1 MTTKTENVAL
11 EKLTHKF
18 NAHSMKKI
26 QIVLFLLLNLL
37 AISTFAQVMKYT
49 IAGIEVEGTK
59 YLQAPP
65 IIRTTGLYVGQ
76 EISVPG
82 PEITAAIE
90 KLWEQGMFAD
100 AKISASKI
108 EGDNIY
114 LTISIIERARLNTVS
129 IIGVKKSQQNDIKDL
144 LDLKSHMQITENQKD
159 MAVKKIRDY
168 YDDKG
173 YRNAS
178 IRLEEKNDSTS
189 FNTSNI
195 LIYID
200 KNERVKIDN
209 IVFSGNE
216 ALTDKKLRRTMKKTK
231 KKAWYI
237 FKKSKYIAKDYET
250 DKKSIIEKYKKLGYR
265 DAKITKD
272 TVYALDSSLLHIE
285 ISIDE
290 GKKYYFGNIS
300 WLGNSIYTT
309 ELLNKVLSIDKG
321 DIYDESR
328 LQEKIFGLEGV
339 SSLYLDNGYLFF
351 NADPVELGSSS
362 DSIDIQIRIYE
373 GQQAV
378 INNISVVGNT
388 KTNDH
393 VIYREIR
400 TRPGE
405 LFSRSDIIRTQR
417 ELAMLGYFDPET
429 MEVNPQPNPMDG
441 TVDIEYVLKERS
453 TDQIELSFGWSGSYL
468 LGSVRLILNN
478 FSLKNTL
485 KREYWRPIPSGDGQS
500 LSLSI
505 SANTRYYQ
513 YYNFS
518 FTEPW
523 FGGKKPNALTISA
536 YYSIR
541 ANGYARSS
549 EYYGNW
555 RTLGLSVGLQRDLKI
570 PDDYFTLYNDIS
582 IKRYKLNNYNL
593 YLPASLPDSLISHS
607 ITFGTTLARNSI
619 DQPLYPRRGSS
630 FALRLELTPPYSL
643 FRENPD
649 ADISDE
655 ERYKWIEY
663 HKWTFKSKM
672 YTQIIGDLV
681 LETRIDFG
689 FVGYYNKNFKTPFE
703 RFDIGGDGLSNV
715 YYYGTDFV
723 PMRGYDAS
731 ALTPENEGGAFLYD
745 KFSMELRYP
754 LALKQETTIYV
765 LAFAEAANAWME
777 FKDFNPFDIKRSAGG
792 GIRLFI
798 PMMGLLGFDMGYGF
812 DKIAGKSDD
821 VRGWQPTFVLGQQF

>member
-1 MTTKTENVAL
+1 
-11 EKLTHKF
+11 
-18 NAHSMKKI
+18 MKKI
-26 QIVLFLLLNLL
+26 QIIIFLLLNLL
-37 AISTFAQVMKYT
+37 AISTFAQVKKYT

-114 LTISIIERARLNTVS
+114 LTISIVERARLNTVS

-159 MAVKKIRDY
+159 MAIKKIRDY
-168 YDDKG
+168 YDEKG
-173 YRNAS
+173 FRNAS

-200 KNERVKIDN
+200 KNEKVKIDD

-237 FKKSKYIAKDYET
+237 LKKSKYIAKDYET
-250 DKKSIIEKYKKLGYR
+250 DKKSIIEKYKKQGYR

-272 TVYALDSSLLHIE
+272 TVYALDSTLLHID
-285 ISIDE
+285 INIDE
-290 GKKYYFGNIS
+290 GKKYYFGNIT
-300 WLGNSIYTT
+300 WLGNTIYTT
-309 ELLNKVLSIDKG
+309 ELLNKILSIDKG

-328 LQEKIFGLEGV
+328 LQEKIFGLEGI

-351 NADPVELGSSS
+351 NADPVELGSNS

-523 FGGKKPNALTISA
+523 FGGKKPNALTVSA

-643 FRENPD
+643 FRDNPD

-731 ALTPENEGGAFLYD
+731 ALTPEDEGGAFIYD

>member
-1 MTTKTENVAL
+1 
-11 EKLTHKF
+11 
-18 NAHSMKKI
+18 MKK
-26 QIVLFLLLNLL
+26 FL
-37 AISTFAQVMKYT
+37 AILFIVFINFLPTVYAQNSIKRYT
-49 IAGIEVEGTK
+49 IAEIKVEGTK
-59 YLQAPP
+59 SLQTPP

-76 EISVPG
+76 EITVPG

-90 KLWEQGMFAD
+90 KLWEQGLFAD

-114 LTISIIERARLNTVS
+114 LLVSIKERSRLNS
-129 IIGVKKSQQNDIKDL
+129 LRYEGIKKSEQNDLNDL
-144 LDLKSHMQITENQKD
+144 LDFKTHMQITENQKD
-159 MAVKKIRDY
+159 NAEKKIKAY

-173 YRNAS
+173 YKNAE
-178 IRLEEKNDSTS
+178 IAIKEVVDTTA
-189 FNTSNI
+189 FNSSNI
-195 LIYID
+195 TISIK
-200 KNERVKIDN
+200 KNSRIKIND
-209 IVFSGNE
+209 IVFHGNE
-216 ALTDKKLRRTMKKTK
+216 AIKAGKLHRAMKNTK
-231 KKAWYI
+231 RKRWYVL
-237 FKKSKYIAKDYET
+237 KRSKYIEKNYEK
-250 DKKSIIEKYKKLGYR
+250 DKKNIIEKYKKLGYR
-265 DAKITKD
+265 DAVIKTD
-272 TVYALDSSLLHIE
+272 TIYSFDSTMLNIE
-285 ISIDE
+285 MTIDE

-300 WLGNSIYTT
+300 WLGNSVYSTDI
-309 ELLNKVLSIDKG
+309 LNKILAINKG
-321 DIYDESR
+321 DVYDESR
-328 LQEKIFGLEGV
+328 LQEKIYGLEGV
-339 SSLYLDNGYLFF
+339 SSIYLDNGYLFF
-351 NADPVELGSSS
+351 NADPVELGTNS

-378 INNISVVGNT
+378 INNITVAGNT

-393 VIYREIR
+393 VIYRELR
-400 TRPGE
+400 TKPGE

-417 ELAMLGYFDPET
+417 ELAMLGYFDAEN
-429 MEVNPQPNPMDG
+429 MQVNPQPNPMDG
-441 TVDIEYVLKERS
+441 TVDIEYVLQEKS

-468 LGSVRLILNN
+468 LGSVRLVLNN
-478 FSLKNTL
+478 FSLRNTL
-485 KREYWRPIPSGDGQS
+485 KKEYWRPIPSGDGQQ
-500 LSLSI
+500 LSI
-505 SANTRYYQ
+505 GVSANTRYYQ

-536 YYSIR
+536 YYSVR

-555 RTLGLSVGLQRDLKI
+555 RTVGASVGLERDLKI
-570 PDDYFTLYNDIS
+570 PDDYFSLYNDIS

-593 YLPASLPDSLISHS
+593 YLPTSLPDSL
-607 ITFGTTLARNSI
+607 TARCLTLGTTIARSSI

-630 FALRLELTPPYSL
+630 FALRLELTPPFSL
-643 FRENPD
+643 FRDD
-649 ADISDE
+649 ADDENLPDE

-689 FVGYYNKNFKTPFE
+689 YVGHYNKNFKTPFE

-731 ALTPENEGGAFLYD
+731 ALNPESDGGAFLYD
-745 KFSMELRYP
+745 KFSLELRYP

-765 LAFAEAANAWME
+765 LAFAEAANAWM
-777 FKDFNPFDIKRSAGG
+777 DIADYNPFDVKRSAGG

-798 PMMGLLGFDMGYGF
+798 PMMGLLGFDLGYGF
-812 DKIAGKSDD
+812 DKINGKSNE

>member
-1 MTTKTENVAL
+1 
-11 EKLTHKF
+11 
-18 NAHSMKKI
+18 MKKI
-26 QIVLFLLLNLL
+26 QIIIFLLLNLL
-37 AISTFAQVMKYT
+37 AISTFAQVKKYT

-114 LTISIIERARLNTVS
+114 LTISIVERARLNTVS

-159 MAVKKIRDY
+159 MAIKKIRDY
-168 YDDKG
+168 YDEKG
-173 YRNAS
+173 FRNAS

-200 KNERVKIDN
+200 KNERVKIDD

-237 FKKSKYIAKDYET
+237 LKKSKYIAKDYET

-265 DAKITKD
+265 DVKITKD
-272 TVYALDSSLLHIE
+272 TVYALDSTLLHID
-285 ISIDE
+285 INIDE
-290 GKKYYFGNIS
+290 GKKYYFGNIT
-300 WLGNSIYTT
+300 WLGNTIYTT
-309 ELLNKVLSIDKG
+309 ELLNKILAIDKG

-328 LQEKIFGLEGV
+328 LQEKIFGLEGI

-351 NADPVELGSSS
+351 NADPVELGSNS

-523 FGGKKPNALTISA
+523 FGGKKPNALTVSA

-643 FRENPD
+643 FRDNPD

-715 YYYGTDFV
+715 YYYGKDFV

-731 ALTPENEGGAFLYD
+731 ALTPEDEGGAFIYD

>member
-1 MTTKTENVAL
+1 M

-37 AISTFAQVMKYT
+37 AISTFAQVKKYT

-159 MAVKKIRDY
+159 MAIKKIRDY
-168 YDDKG
+168 YDEKG

-200 KNERVKIDN
+200 KNERVKIDD

-237 FKKSKYIAKDYET
+237 LKKSKYIAKDYET
-250 DKKSIIEKYKKLGYR
+250 DKKAIIEKYKKQGYR

-272 TVYALDSSLLHIE
+272 TVYALDSTLLHID
-285 ISIDE
+285 INIDE

-300 WLGNSIYTT
+300 WLGNTIYTT
-309 ELLNKVLSIDKG
+309 ELLNKILAIDKG
-321 DIYDESR
+321 DVYDESR
-328 LQEKIFGLEGV
+328 LQEKIFGLEGI

-351 NADPVELGSSS
+351 NADPVELGSNS

-643 FRENPD
+643 FRDNPD

-731 ALTPENEGGAFLYD
+731 ALTPEDEGGAFLYD

>member
-1 MTTKTENVAL
+1 
-11 EKLTHKF
+11 
-18 NAHSMKKI
+18 MKKI
-26 QIVLFLLLNLL
+26 LILLTICFSILTNV
-37 AISTFAQVMKYT
+37 SFSQGGVHKYT
-49 IAGIEVEGTK
+49 IAEISVEGAK
-59 YLQAPP
+59 ALQIPP

-76 EISVPG
+76 VISVPG

-100 AKISASKI
+100 AKILASKI
-108 EGDNIY
+108 EGDQIY
-114 LTISIIERARLNTVS
+114 LTIVIKERARLHAAS
-129 IIGVKKSQQNDIKDL
+129 IVGVKKSEQNDIKDL
-144 LDLKSHMQITENQKD
+144 IDFKTHMQITENQKD
-159 MAVKKIRDY
+159 MATKKIRDY
-168 YDDKG
+168 YNEKG
-173 YRNAS
+173 YRNAKIS
-178 IRLEEKNDSTS
+178 LEEYTDTTS
-189 FNTSNI
+189 FNASNI
-195 LIYID
+195 VIRID
-200 KNERVKIDN
+200 KKERVKIQD
-209 IVFSGNE
+209 IVFHGNE
-216 ALTDKKLRRTMKKTK
+216 ALSDKKLRRAMKNTK

-237 FKKSKYIAKDYET
+237 LKRSKYIEKNYET
-250 DKKSIIEKYKKLGYR
+250 DKKNILDKYKKIGYR
-265 DAKITKD
+265 DVEIERD
-272 TVYALDSSLLHIE
+272 SVYDIDSTLMHIDIY
-285 ISIDE
+285 ISE

-300 WLGNSIYTT
+300 WLGNSVYSTDV
-309 ELLNKVLSIDKG
+309 LNKILAIDKG
-321 DIYDESR
+321 DVYNESL
-328 LQEKIFGLEGV
+328 LQEKIYGLEGV
-339 SSLYLDNGYLFF
+339 SSIYLDNGYLFF
-351 NADPVELGSSS
+351 NADPVELGSDK

-378 INNISVVGNT
+378 INNVNVLGNT

-393 VIYREIR
+393 VVYRELR
-400 TRPGE
+400 TKPGD

-429 MEVNPQPNPMDG
+429 MEVNPQPNPADG
-441 TVDIEYVLKERS
+441 TVDIEYVLQEKS

-468 LGSVRLILNN
+468 LGSVRLLLNN
-478 FSLKNTL
+478 FSLRNCFHK
-485 KREYWRPIPSGDGQS
+485 EYWRPIPSGDGQS
-500 LSLSI
+500 LSLSV

-523 FGGKKPNALTISA
+523 FGGKKPNALTVSA

-541 ANGYARSS
+541 ANGYAHSS
-549 EYYGNW
+549 EHYGNW
-555 RTLGLSVGLQRDLKI
+555 RTIGLSVGLERDLKI

-593 YLPASLPDSLISHS
+593 YLPTSLPDSLTSRCL
-607 ITFGTTLARNSI
+607 TLGTTLARNSI

-630 FALRLELTPPYSL
+630 FALRLELTPPFSL
-643 FRENPD
+643 FRSD
-649 ADISDE
+649 DGSDITDE

-703 RFDIGGDGLSNV
+703 RFDVGGDGLSNV

-723 PMRGYDAS
+723 PMRGYQAS
-731 ALTPENEGGAFLYD
+731 ALTPDDEGGAFLYN
-745 KFSMELRYP
+745 KFSLELRYP
-754 LALKQETTIYV
+754 LALKQSTTIYV
-765 LAFAEAANAWME
+765 LAFAEAANAWMN
-777 FKDFNPFDIKRSAGG
+777 FADYNPFDVKRSAGA

-812 DKIAGKSDD
+812 DKIAGKSKD
-821 VRGWQPTFVLGQQF
+821 VCGWQPSFVLGQQF

>member
-1 MTTKTENVAL
+1 
-11 EKLTHKF
+11 
-18 NAHSMKKI
+18 MKKI
-26 QIVLFLLLNLL
+26 QIIIFLLLNLL
-37 AISTFAQVMKYT
+37 AISTFAQVKKYT

-65 IIRTTGLYVGQ
+65 IIRTTGFYVGQ

-114 LTISIIERARLNTVS
+114 LTISIVERARLNTVS

-159 MAVKKIRDY
+159 MAIKKIRDY
-168 YDDKG
+168 YDEKG
-173 YRNAS
+173 FRNAS

-200 KNERVKIDN
+200 KNERVKIDD

-237 FKKSKYIAKDYET
+237 LKKSKYIAKDYET
-250 DKKSIIEKYKKLGYR
+250 DKKSIIEKYKKQGYR

-272 TVYALDSSLLHIE
+272 TVYALDSTLLHID
-285 ISIDE
+285 INIDE
-290 GKKYYFGNIS
+290 GKKYYFGNIT
-300 WLGNSIYTT
+300 WLGNTIYTT
-309 ELLNKVLSIDKG
+309 ELLNKILSIDKG

-328 LQEKIFGLEGV
+328 LQEKIFGLEGI

-351 NADPVELGSSS
+351 NADPVELGSNS

-523 FGGKKPNALTISA
+523 FGGKKPNALTVSA

-643 FRENPD
+643 FRDNPD

-731 ALTPENEGGAFLYD
+731 ALTPEDEGGAFLYD

>member
-1 MTTKTENVAL
+1 M

-26 QIVLFLLLNLL
+26 QIIIFLLLNLL
-37 AISTFAQVMKYT
+37 AISTFAQVKKYT

-82 PEITAAIE
+82 PEITSAIE

-114 LTISIIERARLNTVS
+114 LTISIVERARLNTVS

-159 MAVKKIRDY
+159 MAIKKIRDY
-168 YDDKG
+168 YDEKG
-173 YRNAS
+173 FRNAS

-200 KNERVKIDN
+200 KNERVKIDD

-237 FKKSKYIAKDYET
+237 LKKSKYIAKDYET
-250 DKKSIIEKYKKLGYR
+250 DKKSIIEKYKKQGYR

-272 TVYALDSSLLHIE
+272 TVYALDSTLLHID
-285 ISIDE
+285 INIDE
-290 GKKYYFGNIS
+290 GKKYYFGNIT
-300 WLGNSIYTT
+300 WLGNTIYTT
-309 ELLNKVLSIDKG
+309 ELLNKILSIDKG

-328 LQEKIFGLEGV
+328 LQEKIFGLEGI

-351 NADPVELGSSS
+351 NADPVELGSNS

-523 FGGKKPNALTISA
+523 FGGKKPNALTVSA

-643 FRENPD
+643 FRDNPD

-731 ALTPENEGGAFLYD
+731 ALTPEDEGGAFLYD

>member
-1 MTTKTENVAL
+1 
-11 EKLTHKF
+11 
-18 NAHSMKKI
+18 MKKI
-26 QIVLFLLLNLL
+26 QTVLFLLLNLL
-37 AISTFAQVMKYT
+37 AISTFAQVKKYT

-159 MAVKKIRDY
+159 MAIKKIRDY
-168 YDDKG
+168 YDEKG

-200 KNERVKIDN
+200 KNERVKIDD

-237 FKKSKYIAKDYET
+237 LKKSKYIAKDYET
-250 DKKSIIEKYKKLGYR
+250 DKKAIIEKYKKQGYR

-272 TVYALDSSLLHIE
+272 TVYALDSTLLHID
-285 ISIDE
+285 INIDE

-300 WLGNSIYTT
+300 WLGNTIYTT
-309 ELLNKVLSIDKG
+309 ELLNKILAIDKG
-321 DIYDESR
+321 DVYDESR
-328 LQEKIFGLEGV
+328 LQEKIFGLEGI

-351 NADPVELGSSS
+351 NADPVELGSNS

-643 FRENPD
+643 FRDNPD

-731 ALTPENEGGAFLYD
+731 ALTPEDEGGAFIYD

>member
-1 MTTKTENVAL
+1 
-11 EKLTHKF
+11 
-18 NAHSMKKI
+18 MKKL

-37 AISTFAQVMKYT
+37 AISTFAQVKKYT

-144 LDLKSHMQITENQKD
+144 LDLKTHMQITENQKD
-159 MAVKKIRDY
+159 MAIKKIRDY
-168 YDDKG
+168 YDEKG
-173 YRNAS
+173 FRNAN

-200 KNERVKIDN
+200 KNDRVKIDD

-216 ALTDKKLRRTMKKTK
+216 ALSDKKLRRTMKKTK

-237 FKKSKYIAKDYET
+237 LKKSKYIAKDYET

-272 TVYALDSSLLHIE
+272 TVYAIDSSLLHIE

-300 WLGNSIYTT
+300 WLGNSVYTT

-321 DIYDESR
+321 DVYDESL
-328 LQEKIFGLEGV
+328 LQEKIFGLEGI

-351 NADPVELGSSS
+351 NADPVELGSNS

-378 INNISVVGNT
+378 INNVTIAGNT

-393 VIYREIR
+393 VIYRELR

-417 ELAMLGYFDPET
+417 ELAMLGYFDAES

-500 LSLSI
+500 LSLSV

-523 FGGKKPNALTISA
+523 FGGKKPNALTVSA

-541 ANGYARSS
+541 ANGYARNS

-643 FRENPD
+643 FRDNPD

>member
-1 MTTKTENVAL
+1 
-11 EKLTHKF
+11 
-18 NAHSMKKI
+18 
-26 QIVLFLLLNLL
+26 
-37 AISTFAQVMKYT
+37 
-49 IAGIEVEGTK
+49 
-59 YLQAPP
+59 
-65 IIRTTGLYVGQ
+65 
-76 EISVPG
+76 
-82 PEITAAIE
+82 
-90 KLWEQGMFAD
+90 
-100 AKISASKI
+100 
-108 EGDNIY
+108 
-114 LTISIIERARLNTVS
+114 
-129 IIGVKKSQQNDIKDL
+129 
-144 LDLKSHMQITENQKD
+144 
-159 MAVKKIRDY
+159 
-168 YDDKG
+168 
-173 YRNAS
+173 
-178 IRLEEKNDSTS
+178 
-189 FNTSNI
+189 
-195 LIYID
+195 
-200 KNERVKIDN
+200 
-209 IVFSGNE
+209 
-216 ALTDKKLRRTMKKTK
+216 MKKTK

-237 FKKSKYIAKDYET
+237 LKKSKYIAKDYET
-250 DKKSIIEKYKKLGYR
+250 DKKSIIEKYKKQCYR

-272 TVYALDSSLLHIE
+272 TVYALDSTLLHID
-285 ISIDE
+285 INIDE
-290 GKKYYFGNIS
+290 GKKYYFGNIT
-300 WLGNSIYTT
+300 WLGNTIYTT
-309 ELLNKVLSIDKG
+309 ELLNKILSIDKG

-328 LQEKIFGLEGV
+328 LQEKIFGLEGI

-351 NADPVELGSSS
+351 NADPVELGSNS

-523 FGGKKPNALTISA
+523 FGGKKPNALTVSA

-643 FRENPD
+643 FRDNPD

-731 ALTPENEGGAFLYD
+731 ALTPEDEGGAFIYD

>member
-1 MTTKTENVAL
+1 N
-11 EKLTHKF
+11 
-18 NAHSMKKI
+18 
-26 QIVLFLLLNLL
+26 
-37 AISTFAQVMKYT
+37 
-49 IAGIEVEGTK
+49 
-59 YLQAPP
+59 
-65 IIRTTGLYVGQ
+65 
-76 EISVPG
+76 
-82 PEITAAIE
+82 IT
-90 KLWEQGMFAD
+90 
-100 AKISASKI
+100 
-108 EGDNIY
+108 
-114 LTISIIERARLNTVS
+114 
-129 IIGVKKSQQNDIKDL
+129 
-144 LDLKSHMQITENQKD
+144 
-159 MAVKKIRDY
+159 
-168 YDDKG
+168 
-173 YRNAS
+173 
-178 IRLEEKNDSTS
+178 
-189 FNTSNI
+189 
-195 LIYID
+195 
-200 KNERVKIDN
+200 
-209 IVFSGNE
+209 
-216 ALTDKKLRRTMKKTK
+216 
-231 KKAWYI
+231 
-237 FKKSKYIAKDYET
+237 
-250 DKKSIIEKYKKLGYR
+250 
-265 DAKITKD
+265 
-272 TVYALDSSLLHIE
+272 
-285 ISIDE
+285 
-290 GKKYYFGNIS
+290 
-300 WLGNSIYTT
+300 WLGNTIYTT
-309 ELLNKVLSIDKG
+309 ELLNKILSIDKG

-328 LQEKIFGLEGV
+328 LQEKIFGLEGI

-351 NADPVELGSSS
+351 NADPVELGSNS

-523 FGGKKPNALTISA
+523 FGGKKPNALTVSA

-643 FRENPD
+643 FRDNPD

-731 ALTPENEGGAFLYD
+731 ALTPEDEGGAFIYD

>member
-1 MTTKTENVAL
+1 M

-26 QIVLFLLLNLL
+26 QIIIFLLLNLL
-37 AISTFAQVMKYT
+37 AISTFAQVKKYT

-114 LTISIIERARLNTVS
+114 LTISIVERARLNTVS

-159 MAVKKIRDY
+159 MAIKKIRDY
-168 YDDKG
+168 YDEKG
-173 YRNAS
+173 FRNAS

-200 KNERVKIDN
+200 KNERVKIDD

-237 FKKSKYIAKDYET
+237 LKKSKYIAKDYET
-250 DKKSIIEKYKKLGYR
+250 DKKSIIEKYKKQGYR

-272 TVYALDSSLLHIE
+272 TVYALDSTLLHID
-285 ISIDE
+285 INIDE
-290 GKKYYFGNIS
+290 GKKYYFGNIT
-300 WLGNSIYTT
+300 WLGNTIYTT
-309 ELLNKVLSIDKG
+309 ELLNKILSIDKG

-328 LQEKIFGLEGV
+328 LQEKIFGLEGI

-351 NADPVELGSSS
+351 NADPVELGSNS

-500 LSLSI
+500 LSLSV

-523 FGGKKPNALTISA
+523 FGGKKPNALTVSA

-643 FRENPD
+643 FRDNPD

-731 ALTPENEGGAFLYD
+731 ALTPEDEGGAFIYD

>member
-1 MTTKTENVAL
+1 
-11 EKLTHKF
+11 
-18 NAHSMKKI
+18 MKKI
-26 QIVLFLLLNLL
+26 QTVLFLLLNLL
-37 AISTFAQVMKYT
+37 AISTFAQVKKYT

-159 MAVKKIRDY
+159 MAIKKIRDY
-168 YDDKG
+168 YDEKG

-200 KNERVKIDN
+200 KNERVKIDD

-237 FKKSKYIAKDYET
+237 LKKSKYIAKDYET
-250 DKKSIIEKYKKLGYR
+250 DKKAIIEKYKKQGYR

-272 TVYALDSSLLHIE
+272 TVYALDSTLLHID
-285 ISIDE
+285 INIDE

-300 WLGNSIYTT
+300 WLGNTIYTT
-309 ELLNKVLSIDKG
+309 ELLNKILAIDKG
-321 DIYDESR
+321 DVYDESR
-328 LQEKIFGLEGV
+328 LQEKIFGLEGI

-351 NADPVELGSSS
+351 NADPVELGSNS

-417 ELAMLGYFDPET
+417 DLAMLGYFDPET

-643 FRENPD
+643 FRDNPD

-731 ALTPENEGGAFLYD
+731 ALTPEDEGGAFIYD

>member
-1 MTTKTENVAL
+1 M

-37 AISTFAQVMKYT
+37 AISTFAQVKKYT

-144 LDLKSHMQITENQKD
+144 LDLKTHMQITENQKD
-159 MAVKKIRDY
+159 MAIKKIRDY
-168 YDDKG
+168 YDEKG

-200 KNERVKIDN
+200 KNERVKIDD

-216 ALTDKKLRRTMKKTK
+216 ALSDKKLRRTMKKTK

-237 FKKSKYIAKDYET
+237 LKKSKYIAKDYET

-272 TVYALDSSLLHIE
+272 TVYAIDSSLLHIE
-285 ISIDE
+285 IGIDE

-300 WLGNSIYTT
+300 WLGNSVYTT

-321 DIYDESR
+321 DVYDESL
-328 LQEKIFGLEGV
+328 LQEKIFGLEGI

-351 NADPVELGSSS
+351 NADPVELGSNS

-393 VIYREIR
+393 VIYRELR

-417 ELAMLGYFDPET
+417 ELAMLGYFDAES

-500 LSLSI
+500 LSLSV

-523 FGGKKPNALTISA
+523 FGGKKPNALTVSA

-643 FRENPD
+643 FRDNPD

>member
-1 MTTKTENVAL
+1 
-11 EKLTHKF
+11 
-18 NAHSMKKI
+18 MKKI
-26 QIVLFLLLNLL
+26 RLLLLIL
-37 AISTFAQVMKYT
+37 FSIITTISFGQSGIKKYT
-49 IAGIEVEGTK
+49 IAGIEVEGIK
-59 YLQAPP
+59 YFQAPP
-65 IIRTTGLYVGQ
+65 IVRTTGLYVGQ
-76 EISVPG
+76 EITVPG

-100 AKISASKI
+100 AKILASKI
-108 EGDNIY
+108 EGNQIY
-114 LTISIIERARLNTVS
+114 LTISIKERARLNTAS
-129 IIGVKKSQQNDIKDL
+129 IIGVKKSEQNDIKDF
-144 LDLKSHMQITENQKD
+144 LDFKTHMQITENQKD
-159 MAVKKIRDY
+159 IAHRKIKEY
-168 YDDKG
+168 YDEKG
-173 YRNAS
+173 FRNADIS
-178 IRLEEKNDSTS
+178 IEEINDSTA
-189 FNTSNI
+189 FNSSNI
-195 LIYID
+195 IIRIN
-200 KNERVKIDN
+200 KNERIKIDD
-209 IVFSGNE
+209 IVFHGNT
-216 ALTDKKLRRTMKKTK
+216 ALTDKKLRRSMKNTK

-237 FKKSKYIAKDYET
+237 LKRSKYIAKNYEE
-250 DKKSIIEKYKKLGYR
+250 DKKSIINKYKKIGYR
-265 DAKITKD
+265 DAKIVND
-272 TVYALDSSLLHIE
+272 TIYDIDSATMHIE
-285 ISIDE
+285 LTIEE
-290 GKKYYFGNIS
+290 GKKYYFGNIT
-300 WLGNSIYTT
+300 WLGNSVYNTD
-309 ELLNKVLSIDKG
+309 LLNKVLSIEKG
-321 DIYDESR
+321 DVYDESL
-328 LQEKIFGLEGV
+328 LQDKIFGLEGI

-351 NADPVELGSSS
+351 NADPVELGSNT

-378 INNISVVGNT
+378 INNVSIAGNT

-393 VIYREIR
+393 VIYRELR

-429 MEVNPQPNPMDG
+429 MEVNPQPNPMNG
-441 TVDIEYVLKERS
+441 TVDIEYVLQEKS
-453 TDQIELSFGWSGSYL
+453 TDQIEVSLGWSGKYL
-468 LGSVRLILNN
+468 LGSVRLLLNN
-478 FSLKNTL
+478 FSLRNCFHK
-485 KREYWRPIPSGDGQS
+485 EYWRPIPSGDGQS
-500 LSLSI
+500 LSLSV

-523 FGGKKPNALTISA
+523 FGGKKPNALSVSA

-541 ANGYARSS
+541 ANGYERSN
-549 EYYGNW
+549 ELYGNW
-555 RTLGLSVGLQRDLKI
+555 RTIGCSVGLQRDLKI

-593 YLPASLPDSLISHS
+593 YLPTSLPDSL
-607 ITFGTTLARNSI
+607 TARCLTLGTTLSRNSI

-630 FALRLELTPPYSL
+630 FAMRLELTPPFSS
-643 FRENPD
+643 FRENANDPD
-649 ADISDE
+649 LTDE

-731 ALTPENEGGAFLYD
+731 ALNPESEGGAFLYD
-745 KFSMELRYP
+745 KFSLELRYP
-754 LALKQETTIYV
+754 IALKPETTIYM

-777 FKDFNPFDIKRSAGG
+777 FKDYNPFDIKRSAGA
-792 GIRLFI
+792 GIRLYI

-812 DKIAGKSDD
+812 DKIKGKSDD
-821 VRGWQPTFVLGQQF
+821 VRGWQPSFVLGQQF

>member
-1 MTTKTENVAL
+1 M

-26 QIVLFLLLNLL
+26 QIIIFLLLNLL
-37 AISTFAQVMKYT
+37 AISTFAQVKKYT

-65 IIRTTGLYVGQ
+65 IIRTTGFYVGQ

-114 LTISIIERARLNTVS
+114 LTISIVERARLNTVS

-159 MAVKKIRDY
+159 MAIKKIRDY
-168 YDDKG
+168 YDEKG
-173 YRNAS
+173 FRNAS

-200 KNERVKIDN
+200 KNERVKIDD

-237 FKKSKYIAKDYET
+237 LKKSKYIAKDYET
-250 DKKSIIEKYKKLGYR
+250 DKKSIIEKYKKQGYR

-272 TVYALDSSLLHIE
+272 TVYALDSTLLHID
-285 ISIDE
+285 INIDE
-290 GKKYYFGNIS
+290 GKKYYFGNIT
-300 WLGNSIYTT
+300 WLGNTIYTT
-309 ELLNKVLSIDKG
+309 ELLNKILSIDKG

-328 LQEKIFGLEGV
+328 LQEKIFGLEGI

-351 NADPVELGSSS
+351 NADPVELGSNS

-523 FGGKKPNALTISA
+523 FGGKKPNALTVSA

-643 FRENPD
+643 FRDNPD

-731 ALTPENEGGAFLYD
+731 ALTPEDEGGAFLYD

>member
-1 MTTKTENVAL
+1 
-11 EKLTHKF
+11 
-18 NAHSMKKI
+18 MKKI
-26 QIVLFLLLNLL
+26 LILLTICFSLL
-37 AISTFAQVMKYT
+37 TNVSFSQGVRKYT
-49 IAGIEVEGTK
+49 IAEISVEGAK
-59 YLQAPP
+59 ALQIPP

-76 EISVPG
+76 VISVPG

-100 AKISASKI
+100 AKILASKI
-108 EGDNIY
+108 EGDQIY
-114 LTISIIERARLNTVS
+114 LTVVIKERARLHAAS
-129 IIGVKKSQQNDIKDL
+129 IVGVKKSEQNDIKDL
-144 LDLKSHMQITENQKD
+144 IDFKTHMQITENQKD
-159 MAVKKIRDY
+159 MATKKIRDY
-168 YDDKG
+168 YNEKG
-173 YRNAS
+173 YRNAKIS
-178 IRLEEKNDSTS
+178 LEEYTDTTS
-189 FNTSNI
+189 FNASNI
-195 LIYID
+195 VIRID
-200 KNERVKIDN
+200 KNERVKIQD
-209 IVFSGNE
+209 IVFHGNE
-216 ALTDKKLRRTMKKTK
+216 ALSDKKLRRAMKNTK

-237 FKKSKYIAKDYET
+237 LKRSKFIAKNYET
-250 DKKSIIEKYKKLGYR
+250 DKKNILDKYKKIGFR
-265 DAKITKD
+265 DVEIVRD
-272 TVYALDSSLLHIE
+272 SVYDIDSTLMRIDIY
-285 ISIDE
+285 ISE

-300 WLGNSIYTT
+300 WLGNSVYSTDV
-309 ELLNKVLSIDKG
+309 LNKILAIDKG
-321 DIYDESR
+321 DVYNESL
-328 LQEKIFGLEGV
+328 LQEKIYGLEGV
-339 SSLYLDNGYLFF
+339 SSIYLDNGYLFF
-351 NADPVELGSSS
+351 NADPVELGSDK

-378 INNISVVGNT
+378 INNVNVLGNT

-393 VIYREIR
+393 VVYRELR
-400 TRPGE
+400 TKPGD

-429 MEVNPQPNPMDG
+429 MEVNPQPNPADG
-441 TVDIEYVLKERS
+441 TVDIEYVLQEKS

-468 LGSVRLILNN
+468 LGSVRLLLNN
-478 FSLKNTL
+478 FSLRNCFHK
-485 KREYWRPIPSGDGQS
+485 EYWRPIPSGDGQS
-500 LSLSI
+500 LSLSV

-523 FGGKKPNALTISA
+523 FGGKKPNALTVSA

-541 ANGYARSS
+541 ANGYARSN
-549 EYYGNW
+549 EHYGNW
-555 RTLGLSVGLQRDLKI
+555 RTIGLSVGLERDLKI

-593 YLPASLPDSLISHS
+593 YLPTSLPDSLTSRCLTI
-607 ITFGTTLARNSI
+607 GTTLARNSI

-630 FALRLELTPPYSL
+630 FALRLELTPPFSL
-643 FRENPD
+643 FRD
-649 ADISDE
+649 DDGSDITDE

-703 RFDIGGDGLSNV
+703 RFDVGGDGLSNV

-723 PMRGYDAS
+723 PMRGYQAS
-731 ALTPENEGGAFLYD
+731 ALTPDDEGGAFLYD
-745 KFSMELRYP
+745 KFSLELRYP
-754 LALKQETTIYV
+754 LALKQSTTIYV
-765 LAFAEAANAWME
+765 LAFAEAANAWMN
-777 FKDFNPFDIKRSAGG
+777 FSDYNPFDIKRSAGA

-812 DKIAGKSDD
+812 DKIAGKSKD
-821 VRGWQPTFVLGQQF
+821 VCGWQPSFVLGQQF

>member
-1 MTTKTENVAL
+1 M

-26 QIVLFLLLNLL
+26 QIIIFLLLNLL
-37 AISTFAQVMKYT
+37 AISTFAQVKKYT

-114 LTISIIERARLNTVS
+114 LTISIVERARLNTVS

-159 MAVKKIRDY
+159 MAIKKIRDY
-168 YDDKG
+168 YDEKG
-173 YRNAS
+173 FRNAS

-200 KNERVKIDN
+200 KNERVKIDD

-237 FKKSKYIAKDYET
+237 LKKSKYIAKDYET
-250 DKKSIIEKYKKLGYR
+250 DKKSIIEKYKKQGYR

-272 TVYALDSSLLHIE
+272 TVYALDSTLLHID
-285 ISIDE
+285 INIDE
-290 GKKYYFGNIS
+290 GKKYYFGNIT
-300 WLGNSIYTT
+300 WLGNTIYTT
-309 ELLNKVLSIDKG
+309 ELLNKILSIDKG

-328 LQEKIFGLEGV
+328 LQEKIFGLEGI

-351 NADPVELGSSS
+351 NADPVELGSNS

-523 FGGKKPNALTISA
+523 FGGKKPNALTVSA

-643 FRENPD
+643 FRDNPD

-731 ALTPENEGGAFLYD
+731 ALTPEDEGGAFLYD

>member
-1 MTTKTENVAL
+1 
-11 EKLTHKF
+11 
-18 NAHSMKKI
+18 MKKI

-37 AISTFAQVMKYT
+37 AISTFAQVKKYT

-114 LTISIIERARLNTVS
+114 LTISIVERARLNTVS

-159 MAVKKIRDY
+159 MAIKKIRDY
-168 YDDKG
+168 YDEKG
-173 YRNAS
+173 FRNAS

-200 KNERVKIDN
+200 KNERVKIDD

-237 FKKSKYIAKDYET
+237 LKKSKYIAKDYET

-265 DAKITKD
+265 DVKITKD
-272 TVYALDSSLLHIE
+272 TVYALDSTLLHID
-285 ISIDE
+285 INIDE
-290 GKKYYFGNIS
+290 GKKYYFGNIT
-300 WLGNSIYTT
+300 WLGNTIYTT
-309 ELLNKVLSIDKG
+309 ELLNKILAIDKG

-328 LQEKIFGLEGV
+328 LQEKIFGLEGI

-351 NADPVELGSSS
+351 NADPVELGSNS

-523 FGGKKPNALTISA
+523 FGGKKPNALTVSA

-643 FRENPD
+643 FRDNPD

-731 ALTPENEGGAFLYD
+731 ALTPEDEGGAFIYD

-821 VRGWQPTFVLGQQF
+821 VRG

>member
-1 MTTKTENVAL
+1 
-11 EKLTHKF
+11 
-18 NAHSMKKI
+18 MKKLHI
-26 QIVLFLLLNLL
+26 IVFLLLNLI
-37 AISTFAQVMKYT
+37 AFSSTAQVKKYT

-76 EISVPG
+76 VISVPG

-129 IIGVKKSQQNDIKDL
+129 IIGVKKSQQNDIRDL
-144 LDLKSHMQITENQKD
+144 LDLKAHMQITENQKD
-159 MAVKKIRDY
+159 MALKKIRDY

-173 YRNAS
+173 YRNAN

-200 KNERVKIDN
+200 KNKRVKIDD
-209 IVFSGNE
+209 IVFTGNTE
-216 ALTDKKLRRTMKKTK
+216 LSDKKLRRTMKKTK

-237 FKKSKYIAKDYET
+237 LKKSKYIAKDYES
-250 DKKSIIEKYKKLGYR
+250 DKKSIIDKYKKLGYR
-265 DAKITKD
+265 DAKITQD
-272 TVYALDSSLLHIE
+272 SVYNIDSTLLHIE
-285 ISIDE
+285 ITVDE
-290 GKKYYFGNIS
+290 GKKYYFGTIS
-300 WLGNSIYTT
+300 WLGNSIYST
-309 ELLNKVLSIDKG
+309 ELLDKILSIDKG
-321 DIYDESR
+321 DIYDESL
-328 LQEKIFGLEGV
+328 LQEKIFGLEGI

-351 NADPVELGSSS
+351 NADPVELGTTS

-378 INNISVVGNT
+378 INNISVAGNT

-393 VIYREIR
+393 VIYRELR

-429 MEVNPQPNPMDG
+429 MEVNPKPNPMDG

-478 FSLKNTL
+478 FSLKNCL

-500 LSLSI
+500 LSLSV

-582 IKRYKLNNYNL
+582 LKRYKLNNYNL

-607 ITFGTTLARNSI
+607 ITLGTTLARNSI

-643 FRENPD
+643 FRDNPN

-731 ALTPENEGGAFLYD
+731 ALTPENEGGAFVYD
-745 KFSMELRYP
+745 KFSLELRYP

-812 DKIAGKSDD
+812 DKIPGKSDD
-821 VRGWQPTFVLGQQF
+821 VRGWQPSFVLGQQF

>member
-1 MTTKTENVAL
+1 
-11 EKLTHKF
+11 
-18 NAHSMKKI
+18 MKKI

-37 AISTFAQVMKYT
+37 AISTFAQVKKYT

-159 MAVKKIRDY
+159 MAIKKIRDY
-168 YDDKG
+168 YDEKG

-200 KNERVKIDN
+200 KNERVKIDD

-237 FKKSKYIAKDYET
+237 LKKSKYIAKDYET
-250 DKKSIIEKYKKLGYR
+250 DKKAIIEKYKKQGYR

-272 TVYALDSSLLHIE
+272 TVYALDSTLLHID
-285 ISIDE
+285 INIDE

-300 WLGNSIYTT
+300 WLGNTIYTT
-309 ELLNKVLSIDKG
+309 ELLNKILAIDKG
-321 DIYDESR
+321 DVYDESR
-328 LQEKIFGLEGV
+328 LQEKIFGLEGI

-351 NADPVELGSSS
+351 NADPVELGSNS

-570 PDDYFTLYNDIS
+570 PDDYFTLYNDLS

-643 FRENPD
+643 FRDDPD

-731 ALTPENEGGAFLYD
+731 ALTPEDEGGAFLYD

>member
-1 MTTKTENVAL
+1 
-11 EKLTHKF
+11 
-18 NAHSMKKI
+18 MKKI

-37 AISTFAQVMKYT
+37 AISTFAQVKKYT

-159 MAVKKIRDY
+159 MAIKKIRDY
-168 YDDKG
+168 YDEKG

-200 KNERVKIDN
+200 KNERVKIDD

-237 FKKSKYIAKDYET
+237 LKKSKYIAKDYET
-250 DKKSIIEKYKKLGYR
+250 DKKAIIEKYKKQGYR

-272 TVYALDSSLLHIE
+272 TVYALDSTLLHID
-285 ISIDE
+285 INIDE

-300 WLGNSIYTT
+300 WLGNTIYTT
-309 ELLNKVLSIDKG
+309 ELLNKILAIDKG
-321 DIYDESR
+321 DVYDESR
-328 LQEKIFGLEGV
+328 LQEKIFGLEGI

-607 ITFGTTLARNSI
+607 ITLGTTLARNSI

-643 FRENPD
+643 FRDNPD

>member
-1 MTTKTENVAL
+1 
-11 EKLTHKF
+11 
-18 NAHSMKKI
+18 MKK
-26 QIVLFLLLNLL
+26 LLLLITIFFTL
-37 AISTFAQVMKYT
+37 FSTHSIAQNNVKKYT

-59 YLQAPP
+59 YFQAPP

-76 EISVPG
+76 QISVPG
-82 PEITAAIE
+82 PEITYAIE

-100 AKISASKI
+100 AKILASRI

-114 LTISIIERARLNTVS
+114 LTISIKERARLNSAS
-129 IIGVKKSQQNDIKDL
+129 IEGVKKSEKNDIKDL
-144 LDLKSHMQITENQKD
+144 LDFKTHMQITENQKD
-159 MAVKKIRDY
+159 MAQKKIKNY
-168 YDDKG
+168 YEEKG
-173 YRNAS
+173 FRNATVT
-178 IRLEEKNDSTS
+178 INEINDSSS

-195 LIYID
+195 IINID
-200 KNERVKIDN
+200 KHERVKIDD
-209 IVFSGNE
+209 IVFHGNT
-216 ALTDKKLRRTMKKTK
+216 AMKDKKLRRTMKNTK

-237 FKKSKYIAKDYET
+237 LKRSKYIAKNYET
-250 DKKSIIEKYKKLGYR
+250 DKKSIIDKYKKLGYR
-265 DAKITKD
+265 DVKIEKD
-272 TVYALDSSLLHIE
+272 TIYDIDSTLMHIE
-285 ISIDE
+285 ITISE

-300 WLGNSIYTT
+300 WLGNSVYSTDI
-309 ELLNKVLSIDKG
+309 LNKILAIDKG
-321 DIYDESR
+321 DVYDESR

-339 SSLYLDNGYLFF
+339 SSIYLDNGYLFF
-351 NADPVELGSSS
+351 NADPVEMGSNS

-373 GQQAV
+373 GQQAT
-378 INNISVVGNT
+378 INNVSVAGNT

-393 VIYREIR
+393 VIYRELR

-417 ELAMLGYFDPET
+417 ELAMLGYFNPET
-429 MEVNPQPNPMDG
+429 MEVNPHPNPMDG
-441 TVDIEYVLKERS
+441 TVDIEYVLQEKS

-478 FSLKNTL
+478 FSLRNCLHK
-485 KREYWRPIPSGDGQS
+485 EYWRPIPSGDGQS
-500 LSLSI
+500 LSLSV

-523 FGGKKPNALTISA
+523 FGGKKPNALTVSA

-541 ANGYARSS
+541 ANGYARDN
-549 EYYGNW
+549 ENYGNW
-555 RTLGLSVGLQRDLKI
+555 KTLGFSVGLERDLKI
-570 PDDYFTLYNDIS
+570 PDDYFSLYNDIS

-593 YLPASLPDSLISHS
+593 YLPASLPDSLTAHC
-607 ITFGTTLARNSI
+607 ITLGTTLSRNSI
-619 DQPLYPRRGSS
+619 DQPLFPRRGSS
-630 FALRLELTPPYSL
+630 FTLRLELTPPYSL
-643 FRENPD
+643 LRGNAD
-649 ADISDE
+649 ADVTDE

-672 YTQIIGDLV
+672 YTQFVGNLV

-689 FVGYYNKNFKTPFE
+689 FVGYYHKNYKTPFE

-715 YYYGTDFV
+715 FYYGTDFV
-723 PMRGYDAS
+723 PMRGYEAS
-731 ALTPENEGGAFLYD
+731 ALNPDNDGGAFLYD

-754 LALKQETTIYV
+754 LALKPETTIYV

-777 FKDFNPFDIKRSAGG
+777 FNDFNPFDIKRSAGA
-792 GIRLFI
+792 GIRLYI

-812 DKIAGKSDD
+812 DKIKGKSAD
-821 VRGWQPTFVLGQQF
+821 VCGWHPSFVLGQQF

>member
-1 MTTKTENVAL
+1 MLCSTICVAQSGV
-11 EKLTHKF
+11 K
-18 NAHSMKKI
+18 
-26 QIVLFLLLNLL
+26 
-37 AISTFAQVMKYT
+37 KYT
-49 IAGIEVEGTK
+49 IAGIEVEGTR

-76 EISVPG
+76 EISIPG
-82 PEITAAIE
+82 PEITKAIE

-100 AKISASKI
+100 AKILASKI
-108 EGDNIY
+108 EGENIY
-114 LTISIIERARLNTVS
+114 LTISIKERARLNS
-129 IIGVKKSQQNDIKDL
+129 ISFEGIKKSEQNDIKDL
-144 LDLKSHMQITENQKD
+144 VDFKTHMQITENQKD
-159 MAVKKIRDY
+159 VATKKIKDY
-168 YDDKG
+168 YIDKG
-173 YRNAS
+173 FRNVEVK
-178 IRLEEKNDSTS
+178 LTEKNDSS
-189 FNTSNI
+189 QFNASNI
-195 LIYID
+195 VVNID
-200 KNERVKIDN
+200 KNKRVKIDD
-209 IVFSGNE
+209 IVFHNNTAIKSGKLHRAMKN
-216 ALTDKKLRRTMKKTK
+216 TKRKK
-231 KKAWYI
+231 WYI
-237 FKKSKYIAKDYET
+237 LKRSKFIEKNYET
-250 DKKSIIEKYKKLGYR
+250 DKKSIIDKYKKLGYR
-265 DAKITKD
+265 DAQITSD
-272 TVYALDSSLLHIE
+272 TIYDIDSSLMRIE
-285 ISIDE
+285 MNITE
-290 GKKYYFGNIS
+290 GEKYYFGNIS
-300 WLGNSIYTT
+300 WLGNSVYTT
-309 ELLNKVLSIDKG
+309 DVLNKILAINKG
-321 DIYDESR
+321 DIYDESL
-328 LQEKIFGLEGV
+328 LQEKIYGLEGI

-351 NADPVELGSSS
+351 NADPVELGSNS
-362 DSIDIQIRIYE
+362 DSIDIQIRIFE

-378 INNISVVGNT
+378 INRISVAGNT

-393 VIYREIR
+393 VVYRELR

-441 TVDIEYVLKERS
+441 TVDIEYVLQEKS

-485 KREYWRPIPSGDGQS
+485 HKEYWRPIPSGDGQS
-500 LSLSI
+500 LSLSV

-541 ANGYARSS
+541 ANGYTRSS
-549 EYYGNW
+549 DYYGNW
-555 RTLGLSVGLQRDLKI
+555 RTLGLSVGLERDLKI

-582 IKRYKLNNYNL
+582 LKRYKLNNYNL
-593 YLPASLPDSLISHS
+593 YLPTSLPDSL
-607 ITFGTTLARNSI
+607 TARCLTLGTTLSRNSI

-630 FALRLELTPPYSL
+630 FALRLELTPPFSL
-643 FRENPD
+643 FRSD
-649 ADISDE
+649 ADDPDLPDE

-672 YTQIIGDLV
+672 YTQIVGDLV

-689 FVGYYNKNFKTPFE
+689 FVGSYNKNFRTPFE

-731 ALTPENEGGAFLYD
+731 ALNPEDNGGAFLYN
-745 KFSMELRYP
+745 KFSLELRYP

-765 LAFAEAANAWME
+765 LAFAEAANAWM
-777 FKDFNPFDIKRSAGG
+777 DFSDYNPFDIKRSAGA

-812 DKIAGKSDD
+812 DKIKGKSDD
-821 VRGWQPTFVLGQQF
+821 VRGWQPSFVLGQQF

>member
-1 MTTKTENVAL
+1 
-11 EKLTHKF
+11 
-18 NAHSMKKI
+18 MKKI

-37 AISTFAQVMKYT
+37 AISTFAQVKKYT

-159 MAVKKIRDY
+159 MAIKKIRDY
-168 YDDKG
+168 YDEKG

-200 KNERVKIDN
+200 KNERVKIDD

-237 FKKSKYIAKDYET
+237 LKKSKYIAKDYET
-250 DKKSIIEKYKKLGYR
+250 DKKAIIEKYKKQGYR

-272 TVYALDSSLLHIE
+272 TVYALDSTLLHID
-285 ISIDE
+285 INIDE
-290 GKKYYFGNIS
+290 GKKYYFGNIT
-300 WLGNSIYTT
+300 WLGNTIYTT
-309 ELLNKVLSIDKG
+309 ELLNKILSIDKG

-328 LQEKIFGLEGV
+328 LQEKIFGLEGI

-351 NADPVELGSSS
+351 NADPVELGSNS

-643 FRENPD
+643 FRDDPD

-731 ALTPENEGGAFLYD
+731 ALTPEDEGGAFLYD

>member
-1 MTTKTENVAL
+1 
-11 EKLTHKF
+11 
-18 NAHSMKKI
+18 MKKLRLLI
-26 QIVLFLLLNLL
+26 CILF
-37 AISTFAQVMKYT
+37 AFVATISVAQNNVKKYT

-59 YLQAPP
+59 YFQAPP

-76 EISVPG
+76 QISVPG
-82 PEITAAIE
+82 PEITYAIE

-100 AKISASKI
+100 AKILASKI

-114 LTISIIERARLNTVS
+114 LTISIKERARLNSAS
-129 IIGVKKSQQNDIKDL
+129 IEGVKKSEKNDIKDL
-144 LDLKSHMQITENQKD
+144 LDFKTHMQITENQKD
-159 MAVKKIRDY
+159 MAQKKIKNY
-168 YDDKG
+168 YEDKG
-173 YRNAS
+173 FRNATVT
-178 IRLEEKNDSTS
+178 IDEINDSSS

-195 LIYID
+195 IITID
-200 KNERVKIDN
+200 KHERVKIDD
-209 IVFSGNE
+209 IVFHGNT
-216 ALTDKKLRRTMKKTK
+216 AMKDKKLRRAMKNTK

-237 FKKSKYIAKDYET
+237 LKRSKYIAKNYET
-250 DKKSIIEKYKKLGYR
+250 DKKSIIDKYKKLGYR
-265 DAKITKD
+265 DAKIESD
-272 TVYALDSSLLHIE
+272 TIYDIDSTLMHIE
-285 ISIDE
+285 ITISE

-300 WLGNSIYTT
+300 WLGNSVYSTDV
-309 ELLNKVLSIDKG
+309 LNKILTIDKG
-321 DIYDESR
+321 DVYDESR
-328 LQEKIFGLEGV
+328 LQDKIFGLEGI

-351 NADPVELGSSS
+351 NADPVEMGTNS

-373 GQQAV
+373 GQQAT
-378 INNISVVGNT
+378 INNVSVAGNT

-393 VIYREIR
+393 VIYRELR

-417 ELAMLGYFDPET
+417 ELAMLGYFNPET
-429 MEVNPQPNPMDG
+429 MEVNPHPNPMDG
-441 TVDIEYVLKERS
+441 TVDIEYVLEEKS

-478 FSLKNTL
+478 FSLRNCLHK
-485 KREYWRPIPSGDGQS
+485 EFWRPIPSGDGQS
-500 LSLSI
+500 LSLSV

-523 FGGKKPNALTISA
+523 FGGKKPNALTVSA

-541 ANGYARSS
+541 ANGYARDN
-549 EYYGNW
+549 ENYGNW
-555 RTLGLSVGLQRDLKI
+555 KTLGVSVGLERDLKI
-570 PDDYFTLYNDIS
+570 PDDYFSLYNDIS

-593 YLPASLPDSLISHS
+593 YLPSSLPDSLTAHC
-607 ITFGTTLARNSI
+607 ITLGTTLSRNSI
-619 DQPLYPRRGSS
+619 DQPLFPRRGSS
-630 FALRLELTPPYSL
+630 FTLRLELTPPYSL
-643 FRENPD
+643 IRGNAD
-649 ADISDE
+649 DDISDE

-672 YTQIIGDLV
+672 YTQFVGNLV

-689 FVGYYNKNFKTPFE
+689 FVGYYHKNFKTPFE

-715 YYYGTDFV
+715 FYYGTDFV
-723 PMRGYDAS
+723 PMRGYEAS
-731 ALTPENEGGAFLYD
+731 ALNPDSDGGAFLYD

-754 LALKQETTIYV
+754 LALKPETTIYV

-777 FKDFNPFDIKRSAGG
+777 FNEFNPFDIKRSAGA
-792 GIRLFI
+792 GIRLYI

-812 DKIAGKSDD
+812 DRIKGKSDD
-821 VRGWQPTFVLGQQF
+821 VRGWHPSFVLGQQF

>member
-1 MTTKTENVAL
+1 MLCSTICVAQSGV
-11 EKLTHKF
+11 K
-18 NAHSMKKI
+18 
-26 QIVLFLLLNLL
+26 
-37 AISTFAQVMKYT
+37 KYT
-49 IAGIEVEGTK
+49 IAGIEVEGTR

-76 EISVPG
+76 EISIPG
-82 PEITAAIE
+82 PEITKAIE

-100 AKISASKI
+100 AKILASKI
-108 EGDNIY
+108 EGENIY
-114 LTISIIERARLNTVS
+114 LTISIKERARLNS
-129 IIGVKKSQQNDIKDL
+129 ISFEGIKKSEQNDIKDL
-144 LDLKSHMQITENQKD
+144 VDFKTHMQITENQKD
-159 MAVKKIRDY
+159 VATKKIKDY
-168 YDDKG
+168 YIDKG
-173 YRNAS
+173 FRNVEVK
-178 IRLEEKNDSTS
+178 LTEKNDSS
-189 FNTSNI
+189 QFNASNI
-195 LIYID
+195 IVNID
-200 KNERVKIDN
+200 KNKRVKIDD
-209 IVFSGNE
+209 IVFHNNTVIKSGKLHRAMKN
-216 ALTDKKLRRTMKKTK
+216 TKRKK
-231 KKAWYI
+231 WYVL
-237 FKKSKYIAKDYET
+237 KRSKFIEKNYET
-250 DKKSIIEKYKKLGYR
+250 DKKRIIDKYKKLGYR
-265 DAKITKD
+265 DAQITSD
-272 TVYALDSSLLHIE
+272 TIYDIDSSLMRIE
-285 ISIDE
+285 MNITE
-290 GKKYYFGNIS
+290 GEKYYFGNIS
-300 WLGNSIYTT
+300 WLGNSVYTT
-309 ELLNKVLSIDKG
+309 DVLNKILAINKG
-321 DIYDESR
+321 DIYDESL
-328 LQEKIFGLEGV
+328 LQEKIYGLEGI

-351 NADPVELGSSS
+351 NADPVELGSNS
-362 DSIDIQIRIYE
+362 DSIDIQIRIFE

-378 INNISVVGNT
+378 INRISVAGNT

-393 VIYREIR
+393 VVYRELR

-441 TVDIEYVLKERS
+441 TVDIEYVLQEKS

-485 KREYWRPIPSGDGQS
+485 HKEYWRPIPSGDGQS
-500 LSLSI
+500 LSLSV

-541 ANGYARSS
+541 ANGYTRSS
-549 EYYGNW
+549 DYYGNW
-555 RTLGLSVGLQRDLKI
+555 RTLGLSVGLERDLKI

-582 IKRYKLNNYNL
+582 LKRYKLNNYNL
-593 YLPASLPDSLISHS
+593 YLPTSLPDSLTAHCL
-607 ITFGTTLARNSI
+607 TLGTTLSRNSI

-630 FALRLELTPPYSL
+630 FALRLELTPPFSL
-643 FRENPD
+643 FRSD
-649 ADISDE
+649 ADDPDLPDE

-672 YTQIIGDLV
+672 YTQIVGDLV

-689 FVGYYNKNFKTPFE
+689 FVGSYNKNFRTPFE

-731 ALTPENEGGAFLYD
+731 ALNPEDNGGAFLYN
-745 KFSMELRYP
+745 KFSLELRYP

-765 LAFAEAANAWME
+765 LAFAEAANAWM
-777 FKDFNPFDIKRSAGG
+777 DFSDYNPFDIKRSAGA

-812 DKIAGKSDD
+812 DKIKGKSDD
-821 VRGWQPTFVLGQQF
+821 VRGWQPSFVLGQQF

>member
-1 MTTKTENVAL
+1 M

-18 NAHSMKKI
+18 NAHSMKKL

-37 AISTFAQVMKYT
+37 AISTFAQVKKYT

-129 IIGVKKSQQNDIKDL
+129 IIGVKKSQQNDIKDW
-144 LDLKSHMQITENQKD
+144 LDLKTHMQITENQKD
-159 MAVKKIRDY
+159 MAIKKIRDY
-168 YDDKG
+168 YDEKG
-173 YRNAS
+173 FRNAN

-200 KNERVKIDN
+200 KNDRVKIDD

-216 ALTDKKLRRTMKKTK
+216 ALSDKKLRRTMKKTK

-237 FKKSKYIAKDYET
+237 LKKSKYIAKDYET

-272 TVYALDSSLLHIE
+272 TVYAIDSSLLRIE

-300 WLGNSIYTT
+300 WLGNSVYTT

-321 DIYDESR
+321 DVYDESL
-328 LQEKIFGLEGV
+328 LQEKIFGLEGI

-351 NADPVELGSSS
+351 NADPVELGSNS

-378 INNISVVGNT
+378 INNVTIAGNT

-393 VIYREIR
+393 VIYRELR

-417 ELAMLGYFDPET
+417 ELAMLGYFDAES

-500 LSLSI
+500 LSLSV

-523 FGGKKPNALTISA
+523 FGGKKPNALTVSA

-643 FRENPD
+643 FRDNPD